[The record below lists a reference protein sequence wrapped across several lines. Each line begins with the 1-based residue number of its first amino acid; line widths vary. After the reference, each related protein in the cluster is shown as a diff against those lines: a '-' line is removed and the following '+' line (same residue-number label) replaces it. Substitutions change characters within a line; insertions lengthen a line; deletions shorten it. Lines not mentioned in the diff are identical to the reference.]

1 MMDAKA
7 LNTLLKRTKEGDGTS
22 FSALCEEYMPLIEAQ
37 VASVSKGDRSLRD
50 DLMQEA
56 RLALYHAAC
65 SFRAGQDV
73 TFGLYAKICIH
84 NALVSHMRAG
94 NKLNHICSLDELT
107 ESGYFSESAAEN
119 GDTALNRMIDREDEE
134 ARIRQIEAAL
144 SDFELCVFRQY
155 MAGLSAAEIATA
167 LGKTRKSVE
176 NALQRGIAKL
186 KNILR

>member
-1 MMDAKA
+1 M
-7 LNTLLKRTKEGDGTS
+7 
-22 FSALCEEYMPLIEAQ
+22 
-37 VASVSKGDRSLRD
+37 
-50 DLMQEA
+50 
-56 RLALYHAAC
+56 
-65 SFRAGQDV
+65 
-73 TFGLYAKICIH
+73 
-84 NALVSHMRAG
+84 
-94 NKLNHICSLDELT
+94 NHICSLDELT